1 VETLVRVGDTGHQ
14 SELRGLIDMAMD
26 DTTASWWLGADGT
39 WTRHHLDASGA
50 PLNDI
55 QEYLIRTRQ
64 GRSADG

>member
-1 VETLVRVGDTGHQ
+1 
-14 SELRGLIDMAMD
+14 MAMD